1 MSTLVVVGVQW
12 GDEGKG
18 KVVDLL
24 AREADIIVRFQGG
37 NNAGHTLVVNGQK
50 TIVRLIPSG
59 VLHAGK
65 VCVIGNGV
73 VVDPQILVE
82 EIDALQQRGCLTDSA
97 LLKISETAHL
107 IMPYHK
113 AIDLARE
120 RLRGQGKIGTT
131 GRGIGPA
138 YEDKMA
144 RIGIRVV
151 DLLEEA
157 TFREKLRANLEEKNA
172 YLSSMLGEPPL

>member
-37 NNAGHTLVVNGQK
+37 NNAGHTLVVGGKK

-59 VLHAGK
+59 VLHTGK

-73 VVDPQILVE
+73 VVDPQVLVE
-82 EIDALQQRGCLTDSA
+82 EIDTLQQQRCLLEPTFVN
-97 LLKISETAHL
+97 ISGTSHL
-107 IMPYHK
+107 IYPYHK
-113 AIDLARE
+113 SID
-120 RLRGQGKIGTT
+120 I
-131 GRGIGPA
+131 
-138 YEDKMA
+138 
-144 RIGIRVV
+144 
-151 DLLEEA
+151 
-157 TFREKLRANLEEKNA
+157 
-172 YLSSMLGEPPL
+172 S

>member
-37 NNAGHTLVVNGQK
+37 NK

-59 VLHAGK
+59 VLHANK
-65 VCVIGNGV
+65 VCIIGNGV
-73 VVDPQILVE
+73 VVDPQVLVE
-82 EIDALQQRGCLTDSA
+82 EIDTLQQQGCLLDPA
-97 LLKISETAHL
+97 FLKISETAHL

-113 AIDLARE
+113 
-120 RLRGQGKIGTT
+120 
-131 GRGIGPA
+131 
-138 YEDKMA
+138 
-144 RIGIRVV
+144 
-151 DLLEEA
+151 
-157 TFREKLRANLEEKNA
+157 
-172 YLSSMLGEPPL
+172 